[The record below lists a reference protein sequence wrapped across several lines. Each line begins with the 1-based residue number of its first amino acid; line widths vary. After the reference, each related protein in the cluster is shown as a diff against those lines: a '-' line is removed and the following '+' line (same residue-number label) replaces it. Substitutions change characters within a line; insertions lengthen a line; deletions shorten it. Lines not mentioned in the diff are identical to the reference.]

1 LVTGAARRLRCSLDN
16 QTRFPDVCA
25 KSEKW
30 FRGTAELFRGASRKK
45 QSGKASLFQLITGPL
60 TVHFNGFRPAGPS
73 FIAPFAVVQWPI
85 AAINFGAGVE
95 IGVPQ

>member
-1 LVTGAARRLRCSLDN
+1 LVAGAARRLRCSLDN

-30 FRGTAELFRGASRKK
+30 FRGTAELFRGGNRKK
-45 QSGKASLFQLITGPL
+45 QSVKDQSFQSNTDHL
-60 TVHFNGFRPAGPS
+60 TVCFDDLAPAHRSWRHSLS
-73 FIAPFAVVQWPI
+73 FHWPI
-85 AAINFGAGVE
+85 AAINFGAGFE